1 MCVHIPSRDSGQKGS
16 RFESRQ
22 TLVTVQG
29 TVIKDEGSGGN
40 RHRGG
45 GRECKAGGGIV

>member
-1 MCVHIPSRDSGQKGS
+1 MCVHIPSRDSGRKGS

-29 TVIKDEGSGGN
+29 TVIKDKGSGGN
-40 RHRGG
+40 RHKGKEGG
-45 GRECKAGGGIV
+45 NARLGEG